1 MKVLV
6 IGKEESILE
15 QLGEQVEQCG
25 CTPVFTDD
33 FSVAYEAIDQV
44 DMEICAIVIDDLID
58 DKHPQ
63 YSQQDIQMFLNSM
76 REMNGTIYPYILV
89 ITPILSKEKQL
100 QLLQSGAD
108 CVLDAPIS
116 FVHVGVQLQVAKR
129 MIEFQQRQL
138 HVQEDLWNQAN
149 YDPLTEIPNR
159 RSILQ
164 NLQRLGGLAVQRE
177 QPLGIL
183 MLDLDHFKRINDTY
197 GHDCGDVVLKESASR
212 MKQSLRN
219 SDMVGR
225 FGGEEFLVL
234 IPNCVGEELIRL
246 AERIRVSVNKPVA
259 YNDKLIPVSCSVGV
273 AVYYDPQEDVH
284 EILQRADKALYVAK
298 AMGRNRVVCAWML
311 NEYYQNIS

>member
-58 DKHPQ
+58 DKHAQ

>member
-44 DMEICAIVIDDLID
+44 DMEICAIVIDDVMED
-58 DKHPQ
+58 QRTQ
-63 YSQQDIQMFLNSM
+63 YSQQDIQMFLNSI
-76 REMNGTIYPYILV
+76 REMNGTIYPYIMI
-89 ITPILSKEKQL
+89 ITPIVSKEKQL

>member
-6 IGKEESILE
+6 VGKEESALE
-15 QLGEQVEQCG
+15 KLGEQVEQSDS
-25 CTPVFTDD
+25 TPVFTDD
-33 FSVAYEAIDQV
+33 FTVAYDTLDQL
-44 DMEICAIVIDDLID
+44 DMEISTIIIDDQSA
-58 DKHPQ
+58 Q
-63 YSQQDIQMFLNSM
+63 YSQEDIQLFLNSI
-76 REMNGTIYPYILV
+76 REINSTIYPYIIV
-89 ITPILSKEKQL
+89 ITSILSIEKQL

-108 CVLDAPIS
+108 CVLDIPIS
-116 FVHVGVQLQVAKR
+116 FVQVGVQLQVAKR

-164 NLQRLGGLAVQRE
+164 NLQRLASLALQRE

-183 MLDLDHFKRINDTY
+183 MIDLDHFKRINDTY

-225 FGGEEFLVL
+225 FGGEEFLVI
-234 IPNCVGEELIRL
+234 IPNCMGEELIRL
-246 AERIRVSVNKPVA
+246 AERIRISVNKPVA
-259 YNDKLIPVSCSVGV
+259 YHDKLIPVSCSVGV
-273 AVYYDPQEDVH
+273 SVYYDPQENVH

>member
-1 MKVLV
+1 
-6 IGKEESILE
+6 
-15 QLGEQVEQCG
+15 
-25 CTPVFTDD
+25 
-33 FSVAYEAIDQV
+33 
-44 DMEICAIVIDDLID
+44 
-58 DKHPQ
+58 
-63 YSQQDIQMFLNSM
+63 
-76 REMNGTIYPYILV
+76 
-89 ITPILSKEKQL
+89 
-100 QLLQSGAD
+100 
-108 CVLDAPIS
+108 
-116 FVHVGVQLQVAKR
+116 
-129 MIEFQQRQL
+129 
-138 HVQEDLWNQAN
+138 
-149 YDPLTEIPNR
+149 
-159 RSILQ
+159 
-164 NLQRLGGLAVQRE
+164 LGGLAVQRE

-197 GHDCGDVVLKESASR
+197 GHDCGDVVFKESASR